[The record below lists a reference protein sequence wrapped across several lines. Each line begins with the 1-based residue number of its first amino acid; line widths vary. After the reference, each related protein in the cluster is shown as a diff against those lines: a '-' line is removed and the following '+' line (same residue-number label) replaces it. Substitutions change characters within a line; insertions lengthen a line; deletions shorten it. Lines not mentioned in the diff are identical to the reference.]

1 MGGGVASSDPGS
13 IVLSGSG
20 AHTINRRKEVIELA
34 TKKEIHELIGRTVA
48 DADFRASLVED
59 PEKALKEAGYDLTEE
74 QLAALKQADL
84 EGFSADLDERLSKE
98 VGLGEVG
105 IAPWPT

>member
-1 MGGGVASSDPGS
+1 MA
-13 IVLSGSG
+13 
-20 AHTINRRKEVIELA
+20 TQKEM
-34 TKKEIHELIGRTVA
+34 HQLIGHAVA

-84 EGFSADLDERLSKE
+84 AGVGTDLDERLSKE
-98 VGLGEVG
+98 VGFGGVG
-105 IAPWPT
+105 ANPSW